1 MINKTYKVKNVHDR
15 GNQVIDRKI
24 QHSIASGAWK
34 DLQDDKKKVWRDFN
48 AIPILERP
56 T

>member
-1 MINKTYKVKNVHDR
+1 MINKTYKVRNGHGR

-24 QHSIASGAWK
+24 QHLVASGAWK
-34 DLQDDKKKVWRDFN
+34 DLQDNKKEVRRDFK
-48 AIPILERP
+48 AIPISERP